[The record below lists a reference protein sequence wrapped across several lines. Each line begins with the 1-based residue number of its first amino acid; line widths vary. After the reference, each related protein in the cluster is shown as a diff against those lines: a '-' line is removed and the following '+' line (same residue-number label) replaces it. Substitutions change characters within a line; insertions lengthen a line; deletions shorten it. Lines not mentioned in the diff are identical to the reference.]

1 MSTREK
7 LDQMMQVAASNEQR
21 VQEYIER
28 KQVEAEHR
36 TIEIY
41 ARAVYESMDDLAG
54 GDKEKRAEL
63 IEVLFNTVKA
73 ME

>member
-7 LDQMMQVAASNEQR
+7 LDQMMRVAAQNEQR

-41 ARAVYESMDDLAG
+41 AKAVFESMNDLAG
-54 GDKEKRAEL
+54 CDKEKRAEL

>member
-7 LDQMMQVAASNEQR
+7 LDQMMRVAAQNEQR

-28 KQVEAEHR
+28 KQVEAKHR

>member
-1 MSTREK
+1 MSTSEK
-7 LDQMMQVAASNEQR
+7 LNQMMRSAELNDER
-21 VQEYIER
+21 VKEYIER

-36 TIEIY
+36 TMEIY
-41 ARAVYESMDDLAG
+41 ARAVYESMNNLAG

-73 ME
+73 MG